1 MAADDGRSTRDVRRQ
16 SVRASLRRWVAFSG
30 AQLLVVDPDDDG
42 GALAD
47 ALAARGVDVHWV
59 RTTTDGLVEFGRTDP
74 VAVVVAPEC
83 AGIPPAEFVDVIR
96 RLGASYV
103 LAAGERG
110 SVSSGVAGPDSIS
123 ALMAAGASAVVQR
136 PYVAD
141 RVWELMTLSPRSV
154 SEHALVSTGP
164 LELDATAFTVRVN
177 GERIADLPLKEFEM
191 LRALML
197 AAPGVV
203 TDDELR
209 DALWGADGRR
219 PGSNTIAMHATRLR
233 SRLGDA
239 AAVRRVRGRGY
250 SLTVG

>member
-1 MAADDGRSTRDVRRQ
+1 MAIDDGRKDVRRQ
-16 SVRASLRRWVAFSG
+16 SVRAYLRRWVAFSG
-30 AQLLVVDPDDDG
+30 AQLLVVDPCDDG

-47 ALAARGVDVHWV
+47 ALASRGVHVNWV

-74 VAVVVAPEC
+74 VAVIVAPEC
-83 AGIPPAEFVDVIR
+83 EGIPAPEFVDVIR
-96 RLGASYV
+96 RMGASYV
-103 LAAGERG
+103 LVAGESGAPAAGDL
-110 SVSSGVAGPDSIS
+110 V

-136 PYVAD
+136 PYDAD

-154 SEHALVSTGP
+154 SEHALVNTGP
-164 LELDATAFTVRVN
+164 LELDATAFTVRIN

-209 DALWGADGRR
+209 DALWGSDGRR

-233 SRLGDA
+233 SRLGDVA
-239 AAVRRVRGRGY
+239 DVRRVRGRGY